1 MAVLVR
7 LHTNQRKTGE
17 CATKHTPRS
26 VSVIENTNREKTYRN
41 PLEKTTEIW
50 YNQLDV
56 GAGNPVDVL
65 CVHGTYYIQELRVP
79 TRGSAGVTFG

>member
-1 MAVLVR
+1 MCS
-7 LHTNQRKTGE
+7 KTHSPV
-17 CATKHTPRS
+17 CN
-26 VSVIENTNREKTYRN
+26 VIKNTNREKTYRN